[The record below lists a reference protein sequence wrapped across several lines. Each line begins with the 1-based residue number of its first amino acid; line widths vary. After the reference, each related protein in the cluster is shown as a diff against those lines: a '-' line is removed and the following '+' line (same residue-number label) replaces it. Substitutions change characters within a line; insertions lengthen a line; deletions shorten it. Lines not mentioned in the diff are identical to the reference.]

1 MAFFITDRCIGC
13 AVCTKVCPV
22 GAISGLRN
30 KLHRVIAPL
39 CFDCGACGRI
49 CPHGAVLDAKRNR
62 VQRIRFRKK
71 WPMPVIVREKC
82 ISCKICMDACPTAC
96 FDLDYTKETD
106 DTSGYPI
113 LARPRRCIACAFC
126 ETECPVDAIHMATP
140 AM

>member
-22 GAISGLRN
+22 AAISGIRN
-30 KLHRVIAPL
+30 KLHRVIAQL

-49 CPHGAVLDAKRNR
+49 CPHGAVLDAERNR

-71 WPMPVIVREKC
+71 WPKPAIVREKC

-96 FDLDYTKETD
+96 FELDYTKDTD
-106 DTSGYPI
+106 DTIGYPI
-113 LARPRRCIACAFC
+113 LAKPRKCIACAFC
-126 ETECPVDAIHMATP
+126 ETECPVDAIHMVTP
-140 AM
+140 SM